1 MGIGV
6 GLYIRKLVAQEMRE
20 RIASAWLNG
29 ETLSIPKQADEIA
42 RTYPGALPDDD
53 LRNRLFAEAAGVGLP
68 VDMRPAKPN

>member
-6 GLYIRKLVAQEMRE
+6 GFYVRKLVAQDMRE
-20 RIASAWLNG
+20 RIALAWLNG

-42 RTYPGALPDDD
+42 RLYPGALPKED

-68 VDMRPAKPN
+68 IDLKPPKPH